1 MQYYNVAIL
10 TSVSKIVILH
20 RLFQYC
26 TISWIQI
33 LYNMNNFST
42 NIYIHKIHWNL
53 PVAIQVRR
61 RLVRLLSLLAPL
73 LVLLPYIT
81 SVNAAWV
88 LVCLGPQYT
97 PIRFLSISMYCSMY
111 RGIYR
116 WYILNTCHYVFN
128 TIRYVFNTY
137 KSVLWHH
144 NTILWCLDICDIM
157 GTSYVIIVPKYDII
171 GIISYCIDF
180 LMP

>member
-1 MQYYNVAIL
+1 M
-10 TSVSKIVILH
+10 
-20 RLFQYC
+20 
-26 TISWIQI
+26 
-33 LYNMNNFST
+33 LYNILNT
-42 NIYIHKIHWNL
+42 NIVQYETILVYIYIYIYNIHWNW